1 MMKRVLALAGSLA
14 LLLIPVC
21 GCGGAQDSS
30 SADPADGDST
40 AEEQKFVGILFPSAM
55 VDRWPAEAEFLK
67 ADLEALGY
75 RAEIQ
80 YADENA
86 NTQHQQAENFITQG
100 VDMLVICSVDTVAAK
115 QIVESAQKEDVAV
128 FAYGVRVNAIC
139 PGHIVTDLFLNEM
152 KKVADPEAYADRCNH
167 YSWMGRGGQPQEIG
181 TAALFLLSPWASY
194 ITGIALNVSGGLE
207 FGTIPKYYA
216 FDASSERMK
225 EDETKSDH

>member
-14 LLLIPVC
+14 LLLILVC

-86 NTQHQQAENFITQG
+86 NSSTSRQKTSLPKG
-100 VDMLVICSVDTVAAK
+100 WICWL
-115 QIVESAQKEDVAV
+115 SA
-128 FAYGVRVNAIC
+128 R
-139 PGHIVTDLFLNEM
+139 
-152 KKVADPEAYADRCNH
+152 
-167 YSWMGRGGQPQEIG
+167 
-181 TAALFLLSPWASY
+181 
-194 ITGIALNVSGGLE
+194 
-207 FGTIPKYYA
+207 
-216 FDASSERMK
+216 
-225 EDETKSDH
+225 